1 MLRASWKSL
10 LARKLRLLMSAFAIV
25 LGVAFVAGSLIF
37 TDTLGR
43 AFTNIMAGSVG
54 DVVVR
59 PTGSASDIS
68 DGNTISAKTLPASL
82 VTDLARV
89 DGAARADGNVSGLG
103 VFVIDKSG
111 KVIGAQGA
119 PGIAVNYGEAPAGH
133 GLDGLLISQG
143 RAPAKAGEITLD
155 PQTAEK
161 SGYKVGDIV
170 PLVTSGAQPSIRA
183 TMVGI
188 VKFGG
193 GGLAGASLTT
203 FDTRT
208 AQQLFQGGKDVYSD
222 IWVTASEGVSQA
234 ELRDR
239 VVATLPA
246 GVEALT
252 GDKVAADAATEINKA
267 LSFIS
272 TFLLVFAGVALVV
285 GSFLIINTF
294 SILVAQRSRELALF
308 RALGASR
315 RQVSRSVLFEAL
327 VIGFIGSTVGLALGF
342 ALAVGIKALFASIGL
357 DLSGSPL
364 VFEPRTIVA
373 AYLVGMLVTA
383 FAAYLPG
390 RRASRI
396 APVEALRD
404 DVAMPESSIHRRTI
418 IGTMMT
424 VVGSVAMGVGL
435 FTDIPNAIA
444 YIGGGILLVV
454 IGVSLASP
462 VLGRPVLALVGVM
475 YRRMFGTVGRLAEQ
489 NATRNPRRTAATA
502 SALMIGLT
510 LVSMMAIFGASA
522 KASVD
527 KTISESF
534 SADYVVSNAVGVPFS
549 PTIADQVAKI
559 PGVDAVARFRYAP
572 AKVDGETTQVGGIEP
587 VAFAKAMDATM
598 DSGRIGDLSG
608 QTLLVE
614 RNRAEDLGVKVGDS
628 VKVAIAD
635 TEVSYPVVGIFEG
648 LPTIWSEYLTSLD
661 AVSAAG
667 LVPADNLAYVV
678 RSPGA
683 NAESVRAG
691 IDSLIADLPTITLK
705 DQAEFAAE
713 QRAPIDQMLM
723 LIYALLGLAVVI
735 AVLGIVNTLAL
746 SVIERTRE
754 VGLLRAVGLSRRQL
768 RTMVRLES
776 MVISLLGAVLGVGL
790 GLVFGVALQRSQADS
805 GIEVLSVP
813 FSQLLIFVVL
823 AGLVGV
829 LAAVW
834 PARRAARLDVLRAIT
849 TE

>member
-10 LARKLRLLMSAFAIV
+10 LARKMRLLMSAFAIV
-25 LGVAFVAGSLIF
+25 LGVAFVAGSLVF

-43 AFTNIMAGSVG
+43 AFTTIMAGSVG

-59 PTGSASDIS
+59 PAGAVS
-68 DGNTISAKTLPASL
+68 DGSTLSAKTLPASL
-82 VTDLARV
+82 TTALAGV
-89 DGAARADGNVSGLG
+89 DGAARVDGNVTSFG
-103 VFVIDKSG
+103 VFVVDKKG
-111 KVIGAQGA
+111 KVIGGQGA
-119 PGIAVNYGEAPAGH
+119 PGIGASYNDAPAGH
-133 GLDGLLISQG
+133 GLDGVAITEG

-155 PQTAEK
+155 PQTAT
-161 SGYKVGDIV
+161 SAGYKVGDVV
-170 PLVTSGAQPSIRA
+170 PLVTSGAQPSVKA
-183 TMVGI
+183 TMVG
-188 VKFGG
+188 VGTFGG
-193 GGLAGASLTT
+193 GGLAGASLTL
-203 FDTRT
+203 FDTDT
-208 AQQLFQGGKDVYSD
+208 AQQLFHSGKDVYND
-222 IWVTASEGVSQA
+222 IWVTAKDGVSQA
-234 ELRDR
+234 DLRDR
-239 VVATLPA
+239 VQAALPT
-246 GVEALT
+246 GVEAVT
-252 GDKVAADAATEINKA
+252 GDKAADEAASEINKA

-272 TFLLVFAGVALVV
+272 TFLLVFAGISLVV

-327 VIGFIGSTVGLALGF
+327 VMGFVGSTVGLALGF
-342 ALAVGIKALFASIGL
+342 ALALGIKALFAMIGL

-364 VFEPRTIVA
+364 VFEPRTAVA

-396 APVEALRD
+396 SPIEALRD
-404 DVAMPESSIHRRTI
+404 DVAMPESSIRRRTI
-418 IGTMMT
+418 VGAAMT
-424 VVGSVAMGVGL
+424 ALGAVAMGVGL
-435 FTDIPNAIA
+435 FTDVSNAIA
-444 YIGGGILLVV
+444 YIGGGILFVV
-454 IGVSLASP
+454 LGVALASP
-462 VLGRPVLALVGVM
+462 VIGRPVVAFVGIF

-510 LVSMMAIFGASA
+510 LVSMMAVFGQSA
-522 KASVD
+522 KASID
-527 KTISESF
+527 QTIGESI

-549 PTIADQVAKI
+549 PTIADQVAAV
-559 PGVDAVARFRYAP
+559 PGVAAVARFRYAG
-572 AKVDGETTQVGGIEP
+572 AKVGGESTQVGGIEP
-587 VAFAKAMDATM
+587 VAFGKAMDVTM
-598 DSGRIGDLSG
+598 DSGTIGDLVG
-608 QTLLVE
+608 QTVLVE
-614 RNRAEDLGVKVGDS
+614 SKRAKALALKVGDTVTMS
-628 VKVAIAD
+628 IAGRKA
-635 TEVSYPVVGIFEG
+635 SYPVVGIFQG
-648 LPTIWSEYLTSLD
+648 LPNIWSEYLTSLD

-667 LVPADNLAYVV
+667 VAPADNVAYVV

-683 NAESVRAG
+683 DAATVRAR
-691 IDSLIADLPTITLK
+691 IDSVIADLPTITLK
-705 DQAEFAAE
+705 DQTEFAAE

-735 AVLGIVNTLAL
+735 AVLGIINTLAL

-776 MVISLLGAVLGVGL
+776 IVISLLGAVLGVGL
-790 GLVFGVALQRSQADS
+790 GLVFGIALQRSQADS
-805 GIEVLSVP
+805 GIAVLSIP
-813 FSQLLIFVVL
+813 AGQLLIFVAL

-849 TE
+849 TD

>member
-43 AFTNIMAGSVG
+43 AFTNILANSVG

-59 PTGSASDIS
+59 PVGAVGDGS
-68 DGNTISAKTLPASL
+68 NLSAKTLPASL
-82 VTDLARV
+82 VNDLAKT
-89 DGAARADGNVSGLG
+89 DGAARADGNVTALG

-111 KVIGAQGA
+111 KLIGGQGA
-119 PGIAVNYGEAPAGH
+119 PGIAAGYRSGPAAH
-133 GLDGLLISQG
+133 GLNGLSISSG

-155 PQTAEK
+155 AQTAK
-161 SGYKVGDIV
+161 KAGYKLGDIV
-170 PLVTSGAQPSIRA
+170 PLVTSGSQPSMKA
-183 TMVGI
+183 TMVG
-188 VKFGG
+188 VGEFAGG
-193 GGLAGASLTT
+193 GMAGASLTL

-208 AQQLFQGGKDVYSD
+208 AQQLFQGGKEVYSD

-234 ELRDR
+234 QLRDR
-239 VVATLPA
+239 VQAALPA

-252 GDKVAADAATEINKA
+252 GDKAADEAASEINQA

-272 TFLLVFAGVALVV
+272 TFLLVFAGVSLVV
-285 GSFLIINTF
+285 GSFLIVNTF

-327 VIGFIGSTVGLALGF
+327 VMGFIGSTVGLVLGF
-342 ALAVGIKALFASIGL
+342 ALALGIKALFAMIGL
-357 DLSGSPL
+357 DLSDSPL
-364 VFEPRTIVA
+364 IFEPRTAVA

-396 APVEALRD
+396 SPVEAMQD
-404 DVAMPESSIHRRTI
+404 DVAMPERSIRRRTMV
-418 IGTMMT
+418 GAAMT
-424 VVGSVAMGVGL
+424 TLGAAAMGVGL
-435 FTDIPNAIA
+435 FTEIANAIT
-444 YIGGGILLVV
+444 YIGGGILFVV
-454 IGVSLASP
+454 LGVALASP
-462 VLGRPVLALVGVM
+462 LLGRPVLAIVGIF

-489 NATRNPRRTAATA
+489 NALRNPRRTAATA

-510 LVSMMAIFGASA
+510 LVSMMAVFGQSA
-522 KASVD
+522 KASID
-527 KTISESF
+527 KTLGASI

-549 PTIADQVAKI
+549 PTIADQVAAV
-559 PGVDAVARFRYAP
+559 PGVGAVARFRYTM
-572 AKVDGETTQVGGIEP
+572 AKVAGESTQVGGIEP
-587 VAFAKAMDATM
+587 TAFAKAMNVSM
-598 DSGRIGDLSG
+598 DSGKIGDLRG
-608 QTLLVE
+608 KTLLVE
-614 RNRAEDLGVKVGDS
+614 RKQAKALGLKVGDS
-628 VKVAIAD
+628 VKMSIAG
-635 TEVSYPVVGIFEG
+635 TEASYPVVGIFEG
-648 LPTIWSEYLTSLD
+648 LPNLWSAYLTSLD

-683 NAESVRAG
+683 DAAQVRAG
-691 IDSLIADLPTITLK
+691 IDSVIADLPTITLK

-735 AVLGIVNTLAL
+735 AVLGIINTLAL

-790 GLVFGVALQRSQADS
+790 GLVFGIALQRSQADA
-805 GIEVLSVP
+805 GIGVLSIP
-813 FSQLLIFVVL
+813 GGQLVIFVVL
-823 AGLVGV
+823 AALVGV

-834 PARRAARLDVLRAIT
+834 PARRAARLNVLRAIT
-849 TE
+849 TD

>member
-25 LGVAFVAGSLIF
+25 LGVAFVAGSLVF
-37 TDTLGR
+37 TDTLSR
-43 AFTNIMAGSVG
+43 AFTNIMAESVG
-54 DVVVR
+54 DVIVR
-59 PTGSASDIS
+59 PTGSTS
-68 DGNTISAKTLPASL
+68 DGTTLSAKTLPASL
-82 VTDLARV
+82 VTDLAKT
-89 DGAARADGNVSGLG
+89 DGAARADGNVNSFG
-103 VFVIDKSG
+103 VFVIDRNG
-111 KVIGAQGA
+111 KVIGGQGA
-119 PGIAVNYGEAPAGH
+119 PGVATGYRSGPAAH
-133 GLDGLLISQG
+133 GLDGLSISSG

-161 SGYKVGDIV
+161 AGYKIGDIV
-170 PLVTSGAQPSIRA
+170 PLVTSGSQPSLKA
-183 TMVGI
+183 TMVGEGS
-188 VKFGG
+188 FAGG
-193 GGLAGASLTT
+193 SMAGATLTM
-203 FDTRT
+203 FDMRT
-208 AQQLFQGGKDVYSD
+208 AQQLFLGGKDVYSE
-222 IWVTASEGVSQA
+222 IWVTASQGVSQA
-234 ELRDR
+234 QLRDR
-239 VVATLPA
+239 VQATLPA

-252 GDKVAADAATEINKA
+252 GDKAADEAVSEINKA

-272 TFLLVFAGVALVV
+272 TFLLVFAGVSLVV

-327 VIGFIGSTVGLALGF
+327 VMGFIGSTAGLAFGF
-342 ALAVGIKALFASIGL
+342 VLALGIKALFAQLGL

-364 VFEPRTIVA
+364 VFQPRTAVA
-373 AYLVGMLVTA
+373 AYLVGMLVTV

-396 APVEALRD
+396 SPVEAMRD
-404 DVAMPESSIHRRTI
+404 DVAMPERSIRRRTMV
-418 IGTMMT
+418 GAAMT
-424 VVGSVAMGVGL
+424 TLGAAGMGVGL
-435 FTDIPNAIA
+435 FTDVANSIA
-444 YIGGGILLVV
+444 YIGGGILFVV
-454 IGVSLASP
+454 LGVALASP
-462 VLGRPVLALVGVM
+462 LIGRPVVAIVGVF

-489 NATRNPRRTAATA
+489 NAIRNPRRTAATA

-510 LVSMMAIFGASA
+510 LVSMMAVFGQSA
-522 KASVD
+522 KASID
-527 KTISESF
+527 KTIGESF

-549 PTIADQVAKI
+549 PTIVDQVAKV
-559 PGVDAVARFRYAP
+559 PGVGAVARFRYTA
-572 AKVDGETTQVGGIEP
+572 ATMGGETTQIGGIEP
-587 VAFAKAMDATM
+587 VAFAKSMNVTM
-598 DSGRIGDLSG
+598 DSGKISDLSG

-614 RNRAEDLGVKVGDS
+614 RNRAKDLGLKVGDS
-628 VKVAIAD
+628 VKMSIAG
-635 TEVSYPVVGIFEG
+635 TEASYPVVGIFEG
-648 LPTIWSEYLTSLD
+648 LPNIWSEYLTSLD
-661 AVSAAG
+661 AVSVAG
-667 LVPADNLAYVV
+667 VTPADNLAYIV

-683 NAESVRAG
+683 DAAQVRAG
-691 IDSLIADLPTITLK
+691 IDSVIADLPTITLK

-735 AVLGIVNTLAL
+735 AVLGIINTLAL

-776 MVISLLGAVLGVGL
+776 MVISLLGATLGVGL
-790 GLVFGVALQRSQADS
+790 GLVFGIALQRSQADA
-805 GIEVLSVP
+805 GIGVLSIP
-813 FSQLLIFVVL
+813 GGQLVTFVVL
-823 AGLVGV
+823 AALVGV

-849 TE
+849 TD

>member
-10 LARKLRLLMSAFAIV
+10 LARKLRLMMSAFAIV
-25 LGVAFVAGSLIF
+25 LGVAFVAGSLVF

-59 PTGSASDIS
+59 PVGAVSAD
-68 DGNTISAKTLPASL
+68 NTQSSRTLPASL
-82 VTDLARV
+82 LTDLAKV
-89 DGAARADGNVSGLG
+89 DGAARVDGNLSSSG
-103 VFVIDKSG
+103 VFVIGKNG
-111 KVIGAQGA
+111 KVIGGQGA
-119 PGIAVNYGEAPAGH
+119 PGIGLNFGDAPAGH
-133 GLDGLLISQG
+133 GLDGLSISQG
-143 RAPAKAGEITLD
+143 RAPGRAGEITLD
-155 PQTAEK
+155 PQTADK
-161 SGYKVGDIV
+161 AGYKVGDIV
-170 PLVTSGAQPSIRA
+170 PLVTSGTQPSVKA
-183 TMVGI
+183 TMVGV

-193 GGLAGASLTT
+193 GGIAGATLTT

-208 AQQLFQGGKDVYSD
+208 AQKLFQGGKDVYND
-222 IWVTASEGVSQA
+222 IWVTARNGVSQA
-234 ELRDR
+234 DLRDR
-239 VVATLPA
+239 VQAALPA
-246 GVEALT
+246 GVEAVT
-252 GDKVAADAATEINKA
+252 GDKAADAAASEINKA
-267 LSFIS
+267 LSFIG
-272 TFLLVFAGVALVV
+272 TFLLVFAGVSLVV

-327 VIGFIGSTVGLALGF
+327 VIGFVGSTVGLGLGF
-342 ALAVGIKALFASIGL
+342 ALALGIKALFALIGL

-364 VFEPRTIVA
+364 VFEPRTAVA

-396 APVEALRD
+396 APIEALRD
-404 DVAMPESSIHRRTI
+404 DVAMPESSIRRGI
-418 IGTMMT
+418 LIGTAM
-424 VVGSVAMGVGL
+424 GALGAGAMGVGL
-435 FTDIPNAIA
+435 FTDIANAIA
-444 YIGGGILLVV
+444 YIGGGILFVV
-454 IGVSLASP
+454 LGVALASP
-462 VLGRPVLALVGVM
+462 VVGRPVIALVGVV

-489 NATRNPRRTAATA
+489 NAMRNPRRTAATA

-510 LVSMMAIFGASA
+510 LVSMMAVFGQSA

-527 KTISESF
+527 KTIAESF

-549 PTIADQVAKI
+549 PTIVDQVKSV
-559 PGVDAVARFRYAP
+559 PGVGAVARFRYAA
-572 AKVDGETTQVGGIEP
+572 AKVGGETTQVGGIEP
-587 VAFAKAMDATM
+587 AAFAQAMKVRM
-598 DSGRIGDLSG
+598 DSGNVSDLVG
-608 QTLLVE
+608 QTLIIE
-614 RNRAEDLGVKVGDS
+614 RSRAKALGLKVGDT
-628 VKVAIAD
+628 VKMSIAGK
-635 TEVSYPVVGIFEG
+635 EAGYRVVGIFEG
-648 LPTIWSEYLTSLD
+648 LPGIFSEYLTSLD
-661 AVSAAG
+661 AVTSAG
-667 LVPADNLAYVV
+667 VIPADNSAYVI
-678 RSPGA
+678 RAPGA
-683 NAESVRAG
+683 DAAKVRTG
-691 IDSLIADLPTITLK
+691 IDSVIADLPTITLK
-705 DQAEFAAE
+705 DQSEFAAE
-713 QRAPIDQMLM
+713 QRAPIDQLLM

-790 GLVFGVALQRSQADS
+790 GLVFGIALQRSQADS

-813 FSQLLIFVVL
+813 GAQLVIFVAL
-823 AGLVGV
+823 AALVGV

-849 TE
+849 TD

>member
-10 LARKLRLLMSAFAIV
+10 MARKLRLLMSGFAIV

-37 TDTLGR
+37 TDTLGQ
-43 AFTNIMAGSVG
+43 AFTKIMAGSVG

-59 PTGSASDIS
+59 PVGAVNDE
-68 DGNTISAKTLPASL
+68 NTQSAKTLPASL
-82 VTDLARV
+82 LKTLATV
-89 DGAARADGNVSGLG
+89 DGAARVDGSITSVG
-103 VFVIDKSG
+103 VFVIGRDG

-119 PGIAVNYGEAPAGH
+119 PGIAVNFSDAPAAH
-133 GLDGLLISQG
+133 GVQGLSITSG

-155 PQTAEK
+155 PVTADK
-161 SGYKVGDIV
+161 AGYKIGDTV
-170 PLVTSGAQPSIRA
+170 PMVTSGAQPSLKA
-183 TMVGI
+183 TMVG
-188 VKFGG
+188 VGKFGG

-203 FDTRT
+203 FDLRT
-208 AQQLFQGGKDVYSD
+208 AQQLFEGGKDVYNG
-222 IWVTASEGVSQA
+222 IWVTARDGVSQA

-239 VVATLPA
+239 VKTVLPA
-246 GVEALT
+246 GVEAVT
-252 GDKVAADAATEINKA
+252 GDKAADESASAINQA

-272 TFLLVFAGVALVV
+272 TFLLVFAGVSLVV
-285 GSFLIINTF
+285 GTFLIINTF

-342 ALAVGIKALFASIGL
+342 VLATGIKALFAAIGL

-364 VFEPRTIVA
+364 VFEPRTAIV
-373 AYLVGMLVTA
+373 AYLVGILVTA

-404 DVAMPESSIHRRTI
+404 DVAMPESSIRTRAA
-418 IGTMMT
+418 IGTVMT
-424 VVGSVAMGVGL
+424 ALGATALGLGL
-435 FTDIPNAIA
+435 FTSVPQALVF
-444 YIGGGILLVV
+444 IGVGMLLVV
-454 IGVSLASP
+454 VGVATASP
-462 VLGRPVLALVGVM
+462 LLGRPVVALVGLV

-489 NATRNPRRTAATA
+489 NAMRNPRRTAATA
-502 SALMIGLT
+502 SALMVGLT
-510 LVSMMAIFGASA
+510 LVSMMAVFGQST

-527 KTISESF
+527 KTIADSF
-534 SADYVVSNAVGVPFS
+534 SADYVVSNAIGVPFS
-549 PTIADQVAKI
+549 PAVVDQVKKV
-559 PGVDAVARFRYAP
+559 PGVEAVARFRFAG
-572 AKVDGETTQVGGIEP
+572 AKVGGEATQVGGIEP
-587 VAFAKAMDATM
+587 LPFEKAMKVTM
-598 DSGRIGDLSG
+598 DSGTIGALSG
-608 QTLLVE
+608 QTILVE
-614 RNRAEDLGVKVGDS
+614 SKLAREKGLVVGD
-628 VKVAIAD
+628 KVSMSIAGNAL
-635 TEVSYPVVGIFEG
+635 SFPVVGTFEA
-648 LPTIWSEYLTSLD
+648 LPGISGWQYLTSLSALSD
-661 AVSAAG
+661 AGV
-667 LVPADNLAYVV
+667 VPADNFAYVV
-678 RSPGA
+678 RTPGA
-683 NAESVRAG
+683 NAAAVRAG
-691 IDSLIADLPTITLK
+691 IDKVVAALPTVTLK
-705 DQAEFAAE
+705 DQAEYAAE
-713 QRAPIDQMLM
+713 QRAPVDQMLA

-776 MVISLLGAVLGVGL
+776 IVIALLGAVLGVGL

-805 GIEVLSVP
+805 GIAVLSVP
-813 FSQLLIFVVL
+813 YVQLFVFVVL

-849 TE
+849 TD

>member
-10 LARKLRLLMSAFAIV
+10 MARKLRLMMSAFAIV
-25 LGVAFVAGSLIF
+25 LGVAFVAGSLVF

-54 DVVVR
+54 DVIVR
-59 PTGSASDIS
+59 PVGAASD
-68 DGNTISAKTLPASL
+68 DDTQSAKTLPASL
-82 VTDLARV
+82 VTDLTGIDGAARV
-89 DGAARADGNVSGLG
+89 DGNVSSFG
-103 VFVIDKSG
+103 VFVVDKSG
-111 KVIGAQGA
+111 KVIGGQGA
-119 PGIAVNYGEAPAGH
+119 PGIAVNFSDAPAAH
-133 GLDGLLISQG
+133 GLDGLSISKG

-155 PQTAEK
+155 PATADK
-161 SGYKVGDIV
+161 AGYQVGDIV
-170 PLVTSGAQPSIRA
+170 SLVTSGVQPSIKA
-183 TMVGI
+183 TMVG
-188 VKFGG
+188 VGTFGG

-222 IWVTASEGVSQA
+222 IWVTAGDGVSQ
-234 ELRDR
+234 EQLRDS
-239 VVATLPA
+239 VQAALPA
-246 GVEALT
+246 GVEAVT
-252 GDKVAADAATEINKA
+252 GDKAADEAATEINQA

-272 TFLLVFAGVALVV
+272 TFLLVFAGISLVV

-327 VIGFIGSTVGLALGF
+327 VMGFFGSTVGLGLGF
-342 ALAVGIKALFASIGL
+342 ALALGIKALFALIGL

-364 VFEPRTIVA
+364 VFEPRTAVA

-396 APVEALRD
+396 APIEAMRD
-404 DVAMPESSIHRRTI
+404 DVAMPESSIRRRTMV
-418 IGTMMT
+418 GAAMT
-424 VVGSVAMGVGL
+424 AMGAAAMGVGL
-435 FTDIPNAIA
+435 FTDIANAIA
-444 YIGGGILLVV
+444 YIGGGILFVV
-454 IGVSLASP
+454 LGVALASP
-462 VLGRPVLALVGVM
+462 VLGRPVIAIVGVV
-475 YRRMFGTVGRLAEQ
+475 YRRMFGPVGRLAEQ
-489 NATRNPRRTAATA
+489 NAMRNPRRTAATA

-510 LVSMMAIFGASA
+510 LVSMMAVFGQSA
-522 KASVD
+522 KASID
-527 KTISESF
+527 ETIGESF
-534 SADYVVSNAVGVPFS
+534 SGDYVVSNAVGVPFS
-549 PTIADQVAKI
+549 PIIVDQVAKV
-559 PGVDAVARFRYAP
+559 PGVEAVARFRYAS
-572 AKVDGETTQVGGIEP
+572 AKVGGESTQVGGIEP
-587 VAFAKAMDATM
+587 TAFAKSMNVTM
-598 DSGRIGDLSG
+598 DSGTVSDLVG
-608 QTLLVE
+608 KTLLVE
-614 RNRAEDLGVKVGDS
+614 RNRAKGLGLSVGDT
-628 VKVAIAD
+628 VKMSIAGQ
-635 TEVSYPVVGIFEG
+635 EASYPVVGIFEA
-648 LPTIWSEYLTSLD
+648 LPGIWSEYLTSLD
-661 AVSAAG
+661 AVNAAG
-667 LVPADNLAYVV
+667 VIPADNLAYVV

-683 NAESVRAG
+683 NAATVHAG
-691 IDSLIADLPTITLK
+691 IDSVIADLPTITLK

-713 QRAPIDQMLM
+713 QRAPIDRMLM

-790 GLVFGVALQRSQADS
+790 GLVFGVALQRSQADA
-805 GIEVLSVP
+805 GIGVLSVP
-813 FSQLLIFVVL
+813 GVQLVVFVAL
-823 AGLVGV
+823 AAVIGV